1 MKTTIYQAHEL
12 NQQSVQAHIKSVLS
26 SGGLVVF
33 PTETVYGIGANALMD
48 DAVYAIY
55 RAKGRPSDNPLIVHV
70 SKKSDIYKYAVNVPQ
85 IAELLIESFMPG
97 PLTLVLHKHPSL
109 SKAVTGGLDTVA
121 IRIPS
126 HQVALKVIDIAG
138 LPICAPSANLS
149 GRPSSTQVSHVLQ
162 DFDGKVDIVIDGGST
177 EIGVESTVLDL
188 TSPVPTLLRPGRIT
202 LDMIESVLKM
212 NINDSS
218 SDERIDI
225 PKSPGMKYT
234 HYAPKGKLTLLSGS
248 FENVIEYMK
257 RSIFDDP
264 DIGIVCPSEYAIE
277 LKAKHVF
284 DLGSLEDM
292 NAIGSTIFSALRH
305 MDQLEIKHILIPVLP
320 TKGFG
325 SAIMNRLIK
334 ASGHHIIEL

>member
-12 NQQSVQAHIKSVLS
+12 NQINVQTHIKTVLS

-48 DAVYAIY
+48 DAVKSIY

-70 SKKSDIYKYAVNVPQ
+70 ANKSDIFKYAVDVPQ

-97 PLTLVLHKHPSL
+97 PLTLVLHKHPAL

-126 HQVALKVIDIAG
+126 HPVALNVIDISG
-138 LPICAPSANLS
+138 LPICAPSANVS
-149 GRPSSTQVSHVLQ
+149 GRPSSTQVAHVLQ

-177 EIGVESTVLDL
+177 EIGLESTVLDL
-188 TSPVPTLLRPGRIT
+188 TSSVPTLLRPGRIT
-202 LDMIESVLKM
+202 LQMIESVLKM
-212 NINDSS
+212 
-218 SDERIDI
+218 RIIDATLDQVVDT

-234 HYAPKGKLTLLSGS
+234 HYAPKGKLILLNGTLDQVIAYMHQSLS
-248 FENVIEYMK
+248 E
-257 RSIFDDP
+257 DP
-264 DIGIVCPSEYAIE
+264 ETGIVCPTEYAKK
-277 LKAKHVF
+277 LNAKHLF
-284 DLGSLEDM
+284 DLGSLQDF
-292 NAIGSTIFSALRH
+292 NGIGAQIFTALRQ
-305 MDQLEIKHILIPVLP
+305 MDLLEIKHILMPVLP
-320 TKGFG
+320 TEGFG

-334 ASGHHIIEL
+334 ASGHHIINL